1 MSSEIIETLNDCL
14 DKTIVIKLRNKKTIQ
29 GNLKDF
35 DQGMNL
41 ILTNSKDIT
50 EDDAKNL
57 DKILVRGDNII
68 IVSLPD
74 KSDSLK
80 EKDNGSN

>member
-80 EKDNGSN
+80 EKDDGSN

>member
-57 DKILVRGDNII
+57 DKILVRGDNIV

-80 EKDNGSN
+80 EKDDGSN

>member
-14 DKTIVIKLRNKKTIQ
+14 DKIIVIKLRNKKTIQ

-74 KSDSLK
+74 KSNSLK
-80 EKDNGSN
+80 EKDDGSN